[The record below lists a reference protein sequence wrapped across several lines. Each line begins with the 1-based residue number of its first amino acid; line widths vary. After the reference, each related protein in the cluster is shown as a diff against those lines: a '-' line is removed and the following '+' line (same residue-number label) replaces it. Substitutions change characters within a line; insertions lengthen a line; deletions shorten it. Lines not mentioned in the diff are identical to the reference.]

1 MMGTTNSTSQ
11 RTNWDAI
18 LQVSEMKRVS
28 IDFALGVMS
37 GENYK
42 EMGTVLGVGSHTRNL
57 VRNRGVTKAREITRK
72 ALKRRRLLNER
83 NLANSLVYAQL

>member
-1 MMGTTNSTSQ
+1 MGTTNSTSKK
-11 RTNWDAI
+11 TDWDAI
-18 LQVSEMKRVS
+18 LATPEMKKAS
-28 IDFALGVMS
+28 INFALGVMS

-42 EMGTVLGVGSHTRNL
+42 EVGTFLGVGPHTRNL